1 VVCFATALR
10 FSAFISLGALCSED
24 RKTKSGIQEKVM
36 AFIAKQHGFLSRMI
50 LAAMF
55 VPVLHSWCYHR
66 QGFAHRPHSPCA
78 GFND

>member
-36 AFIAKQHGFLSRMI
+36 AFIAKQHGF
-50 LAAMF
+50 
-55 VPVLHSWCYHR
+55 
-66 QGFAHRPHSPCA
+66 
-78 GFND
+78 